1 MTPKQTPP
9 ERLVAGCLSSEEAV
23 RHGFFG
29 RRGGV
34 SSGLY
39 SSLNCGAGSD
49 DAPEN
54 VRENRSRIMATL
66 GLPASALRTVY
77 QVHGRAV
84 VRVDGTELWDTP
96 PKADALVTATPGI
109 ALGILT
115 ADCVPVLFADTQAGV
130 IGAAHA
136 GWKGAL
142 LGVVEAALN
151 EMVALGARR
160 NTITAILGPSIGVDS
175 YEVGPDFP
183 EPFLMDDGRSKAY
196 FGPSER
202 TGHYMFD
209 LGGYL
214 EDQLK
219 RANLGAV
226 ERISADTCADGER
239 FFSYRRSTRR
249 GEPDYGRELS
259 VIALSG

>member
-1 MTPKQTPP
+1 MTPIQTPP
-9 ERLVAGCLSSEEAV
+9 ERLLASSLGSEETV
-23 RHGFFG
+23 KHGFFG

-39 SSLNCGAGSD
+39 TSLNCGAGSD
-49 DAPEN
+49 DDPEN
-54 VRENRSRIMATL
+54 VRENRSRIMTAL
-66 GLPASALRTVY
+66 GLPATALRTIY

-84 VRVDGTELWDTP
+84 VRVDGTELWDP
-96 PKADALVTATPGI
+96 LPKADALVTATPGV

-115 ADCVPVLFADTQAGV
+115 ADCVPVLFADTTAGV

-142 LGVVEAALN
+142 LGVAEAVLD
-151 EMVALGARR
+151 EMIALGARR
-160 NTITAILGPSIGVDS
+160 TAITAVLGPSIGGGS

-183 EPFLMDDGRSKAY
+183 EPFLLDDDRSSVY
-196 FGPSER
+196 FGSSRR
-202 TGHYMFD
+202 TGHHMFD

-214 EDQLK
+214 ENRLK

-239 FFSYRRSTRR
+239 FFSYRRSTQRA
-249 GEPDYGRELS
+249 EPDYGRELS